1 MAFFWFFIIGVF
13 VCVERQGKVP
23 YSNVVTG
30 LWRALVSRHRGRHR
44 LPAASRRRLA
54 SLSYLQPASLQHHR
68 GDYRTEIQQ
77 VCLAAQFGDIRLK
90 IEKKLPFLNI
100 FFPCLIKIIA
110 SIYSI
115 NFIQTNRQRTSD
127 KVTARFEKLVYLFVH
142 LFSWFLHFRNWILFD
157 TFIFFQSSR
166 EFCIQKIILFFIFAS
181 LFLLSFVFVKSLITS
196 AWIKET
202 WRKRQIVRYWHI
214 SIIEASILIR
224 QLIVNNHGNLQRCSR
239 AIDAVFSLSLSLSIW
254 MQMKRG
260 HCSVLWRRSICCG
273 PLFYSFPF
281 SMLQQ
286 QEEQQLL
293 PQPLSMFASL
303 DVLFFLLIHAIPPS
317 CKASVGAMS
326 SSFSRERTSQEL
338 YNTCVCVCVAI
349 LKNALQTHLRVE
361 S

>member
-1 MAFFWFFIIGVF
+1 M
-13 VCVERQGKVP
+13 
-23 YSNVVTG
+23 
-30 LWRALVSRHRGRHR
+30 
-44 LPAASRRRLA
+44 
-54 SLSYLQPASLQHHR
+54 
-68 GDYRTEIQQ
+68 
-77 VCLAAQFGDIRLK
+77 
-90 IEKKLPFLNI
+90 
-100 FFPCLIKIIA
+100 
-110 SIYSI
+110 
-115 NFIQTNRQRTSD
+115 
-127 KVTARFEKLVYLFVH
+127 H

-166 EFCIQKIILFFIFAS
+166 EFCIQKTILFFIFAS

-293 PQPLSMFASL
+293 PQPLSMFTSL
-303 DVLFFLLIHAIPPS
+303 DILFFPPYSRNPPVVQSKCRCHVLIIFTR
-317 CKASVGAMS
+317 K
-326 SSFSRERTSQEL
+326 RTSQEL